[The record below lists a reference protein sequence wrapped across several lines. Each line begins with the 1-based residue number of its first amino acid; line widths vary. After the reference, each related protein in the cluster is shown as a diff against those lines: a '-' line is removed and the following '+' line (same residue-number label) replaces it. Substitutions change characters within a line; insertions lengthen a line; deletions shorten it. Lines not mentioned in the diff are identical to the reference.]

1 MSNYATL
8 DHLPDLTFN
17 EMAWARTLAFEPHFA
32 AGTGWDRVAS
42 VTGSNSG
49 ALLHSIYKFTAV
61 AGATYDLFSTSYFD
75 PYLLRVFDSQGNAIV
90 ANHEADD
97 GAPIFLSGVSYDQD
111 VIFNWVAPYSG
122 TYYVEASWNQGN
134 FFKYYSLNIYED
146 KDTASA
152 SSSSAASNVI
162 ASLNA
167 GNPTPSAQGLTG
179 DEIIDA
185 MTTGYKWSLD
195 GTRVID
201 FSVSSGFSG
210 EYWINPSEVTA
221 SLKAALA
228 TFSDFANVK
237 FNYLGQFVDPI
248 QAARAGSEINLSL
261 DSEWTFFSA
270 ENQWARA
277 FFPAPS
283 YSQSPY
289 SGAAGDVYLN
299 INSEANSLPSYSPG
313 SAGWF
318 LLLHELGHSLGLKHP
333 HDDGGNGRPTLSD
346 IGFDGLDMDWATI
359 MSYNDDAFANLVEWD
374 PSTPM
379 VLDALALQYLYGPNT
394 STHAGHSVHVLQ
406 DQDFYT
412 TLWDAS
418 GIDTLDVQAQAEGW
432 TIILPNVTL
441 TTSVNTQVGLALPNS
456 DMARNVPSNVIWLLG
471 DFENVRGTAFDDV
484 IFTNALDNQIQ
495 AGGGRDTVSWDQAHG
510 QYRISATANGW
521 MVQDTLGQG
530 GVDQLQGVER
540 LMFSDRA
547 IALDLDGPAGTVAK
561 VLGAVFGAASVSN
574 LDFVGIGLHF
584 MDDEGY
590 SAQDLMQL
598 ALQARLG
605 SQASHVQVVDLLYT
619 QVMQEVPSADVR
631 QGFVNWLDSGQETVA
646 SLGVLAAETAF
657 NRANIDLVGLAQT
670 GLAYLPFEG

>member
-8 DHLPDLTFN
+8 DHLSDLTFSQ
-17 EMAWARTLAFEPHFA
+17 MAGARTLAFEPHFA

-42 VTGSNSG
+42 VTGFNSG

-75 PYLLRVFDSQGNAIV
+75 PFLLRVFDSQGNAIV

-97 GAPIFLSGVSYDQD
+97 GAPLVLSGVSYDQD

-134 FFKYYSLNIYED
+134 FYKYYSLNIYED

-152 SSSSAASNVI
+152 SSTASNVI

-167 GNPTPSAQGLTG
+167 GNPLPSAHRLTG

-185 MTTGYKWSLD
+185 MTTGYRWSLD

-201 FSVSSGFSG
+201 FSISSGFSG

-228 TFSDFANVK
+228 TFSTFANVK
-237 FNYLGQFVDPI
+237 FNYLGQFVDPT

-289 SGAAGDVYLN
+289 TGAAGDVYLN
-299 INSEANSLPSYSPG
+299 INSDANSLPSYSPG

-333 HDDGGNGRPTLSD
+333 HDDGGTGRPTLSD
-346 IGFDGLDMDWATI
+346 IGFDALDMDWATI
-359 MSYNDDAFANLVEWD
+359 MSYNDEAFANLVEWD

-394 STHAGHSVHVLQ
+394 NTHAGQSLHVLQ

-418 GIDTLDVQAQAEGW
+418 GIDTLDVQAQTEGW
-432 TIILPNVTL
+432 TIILPHVTL
-441 TTSVNTQVGLALPNS
+441 TTSVNTKVGLALTNS
-456 DMARNVPSNVIWLLG
+456 DMVSDVPSNVIWLLG
-471 DFENVRGTAFDDV
+471 DFENVRGSAFDDV

-510 QYRISATANGW
+510 QYRISATATGW
-521 MVQDTLGQG
+521 MVQDTQDQG
-530 GVDQLQGVER
+530 SVDQLQGVER
-540 LMFSDRA
+540 LAFSDRT
-547 IALDLDGPAGTVAK
+547 IALDLDGHAGTVAK
-561 VLGAVFGAASVSN
+561 VLGAVFGAASVRN

-584 MDDEGY
+584 MDDAGY
-590 SAQDLMQL
+590 SAESLMQL

-605 SQASHVQVVDLLYT
+605 SQASHGQVVDLLYT
-619 QVMQEVPSADVR
+619 QVMQEPPTPEVR
-631 QGFVNWLDSGQETVA
+631 QGFVDWLDSGQETVA
-646 SLGVLAAETAF
+646 SLGVMAAETAF
-657 NRANIDLVGLAQT
+657 NRANIDLVGLART
-670 GLAYLPFEG
+670 GLAYVPFEG

>member
-8 DHLPDLTFN
+8 DHLSDLTFSQ
-17 EMAWARTLAFEPHFA
+17 MAGARTLAFEPHFA

-42 VTGSNSG
+42 VTGFNSG

-75 PYLLRVFDSQGNAIV
+75 PFLLRVFDSQGNAIV

-97 GAPIFLSGVSYDQD
+97 GAPLVLSGVSYDQD

-134 FFKYYSLNIYED
+134 FYKYYSLNIYED
-146 KDTASA
+146 KDTANA
-152 SSSSAASNVI
+152 NSSASNVI

-167 GNPTPSAQGLTG
+167 GNPLPSAHRLTG

-185 MTTGYKWSLD
+185 MTTGYRWSLD

-201 FSVSSGFSG
+201 FSISSGFSG

-228 TFSDFANVK
+228 TFSTFANVK
-237 FNYLGQFVDPI
+237 FNYLGQFVDPT

-289 SGAAGDVYLN
+289 TGAAGDVYLN
-299 INSEANSLPSYSPG
+299 INSDANSLPSYSPG

-333 HDDGGNGRPTLSD
+333 HDDGGTGRPTLSD
-346 IGFDGLDMDWATI
+346 IGFDALDMDWATI
-359 MSYNDDAFANLVEWD
+359 MSYNDEAFANLVEWD

-394 STHAGHSVHVLQ
+394 STHAGQSLHVLQ

-432 TIILPNVTL
+432 TIILPHVTL
-441 TTSVNTQVGLALPNS
+441 TTSVNTKVGLALTNS
-456 DMARNVPSNVIWLLG
+456 DMVSDVPSNVIWLLG
-471 DFENVRGTAFDDV
+471 DFENVRGSAFDDV

-495 AGGGRDTVSWDQAHG
+495 AGGGRDTVSWDQPHG
-510 QYRISATANGW
+510 QYRISATATGW
-521 MVQDTLGQG
+521 MVQDTQDQG
-530 GVDQLQGVER
+530 SVDQLQGVER
-540 LMFSDRA
+540 LAFSDRT
-547 IALDLDGPAGTVAK
+547 IALDLDGHAGTVAK
-561 VLGAVFGAASVSN
+561 VLGAVFGAASVRN

-584 MDDEGY
+584 MDDAGY
-590 SAQDLMQL
+590 SAESLMQL

-605 SQASHVQVVDLLYT
+605 SQASHGQVVDLLYT
-619 QVMQEVPSADVR
+619 QVMQEPPTPDVR
-631 QGFVNWLDSGQETVA
+631 QGFVDWLDSGQETVA
-646 SLGVLAAETAF
+646 SLGVMAAETVF
-657 NRANIDLVGLAQT
+657 NRANIDLVGLART

>member
-8 DHLPDLTFN
+8 DHLSDLTFSQ
-17 EMAWARTLAFEPHFA
+17 MAGARTLVFEPHFA

-42 VTGSNSG
+42 VTGFNSG

-75 PYLLRVFDSQGNAIV
+75 PFLLRVFDNQGNAIV

-97 GAPIFLSGVSYDQD
+97 GAPLVLSGVSYDQD

-134 FFKYYSLNIYED
+134 FYKYYSLNIYED
-146 KDTASA
+146 KDTANA
-152 SSSSAASNVI
+152 NSAAINVI

-167 GNPTPSAQGLTG
+167 GNPLPSAHRLTG

-185 MTTGYKWSLD
+185 MTTGYRWSLD

-201 FSVSSGFSG
+201 VSISSGFSG

-228 TFSDFANVK
+228 TFSTFANVK
-237 FNYLGQFVDPI
+237 FNYLGQFVDPT

-289 SGAAGDVYLN
+289 TGAAGDVYLN
-299 INSEANSLPSYSPG
+299 INSDANSLPSYSPG

-333 HDDGGNGRPTLSD
+333 HDDGGTGRPTLSD
-346 IGFDGLDMDWATI
+346 IGFDALDMDWATI
-359 MSYNDDAFANLVEWD
+359 MSYNDEAFANLVEWD

-394 STHAGHSVHVLQ
+394 STHAGQSVHVLQ

-418 GIDTLDVQAQAEGW
+418 GIDTLDVQAQTEGW
-432 TIILPNVTL
+432 TIILPHVTL
-441 TTSVNTQVGLALPNS
+441 TTSVNTKVGLGLPNS
-456 DMARNVPSNVIWLLG
+456 DMASDVPSNVIWLLG
-471 DFENVRGTAFDDV
+471 DFENVRGSAFDDV

-510 QYRISATANGW
+510 QYRISATATGW
-521 MVQDTLGQG
+521 MVQDTQGQG
-530 GVDQLQGVER
+530 SVDQLQGVER
-540 LMFSDRA
+540 LAFSDRT
-547 IALDLDGPAGTVAK
+547 IALDLDGHAGTVAK
-561 VLGAVFGAASVSN
+561 VLGAVFGAASVRN

-584 MDDEGY
+584 LDDAGY
-590 SAQDLMQL
+590 SAESLMQL

-605 SQASHVQVVDLLYT
+605 SQASHAQVVDLLYT
-619 QVMQEVPSADVR
+619 QVMQEPPTADVR
-631 QGFVNWLDSGQETVA
+631 QGFVDWLDSGQETVA
-646 SLGVLAAETAF
+646 SLGVMAAETAF
-657 NRANIDLVGLAQT
+657 NRANIDLVGLART

>member
-8 DHLPDLTFN
+8 DHLSDLTFSQ
-17 EMAWARTLAFEPHFA
+17 MAGARTLAFEPHFA

-42 VTGSNSG
+42 VTGFNSG

-75 PYLLRVFDSQGNAIV
+75 PFLLRVFDSQGNAIV

-97 GAPIFLSGVSYDQD
+97 GAPLVLSGVSYDQD

-134 FFKYYSLNIYED
+134 FYKYYSLNIYED
-146 KDTASA
+146 KDTANA
-152 SSSSAASNVI
+152 SSSASNVI

-167 GNPTPSAQGLTG
+167 GNPLPSAHRLTG
-179 DEIIDA
+179 DQIIDA
-185 MTTGYKWSLD
+185 MTTGYRWSLD

-201 FSVSSGFSG
+201 VSISSGFSG

-228 TFSDFANVK
+228 TFSTFANVK
-237 FNYLGQFVDPI
+237 FNYLGQFVDPT

-289 SGAAGDVYLN
+289 TGAAGDVYLN
-299 INSEANSLPSYSPG
+299 INSDANSLPSYSPG

-333 HDDGGNGRPTLSD
+333 HDDGGTGRPTLSD
-346 IGFDGLDMDWATI
+346 IGFDALDMDWATI
-359 MSYNDDAFANLVEWD
+359 MSYNDEAFANLVEWD

-394 STHAGHSVHVLQ
+394 STHAGQSVHVLQ

-418 GIDTLDVQAQAEGW
+418 GIDTLDVQAQTEGW
-432 TIILPNVTL
+432 TIILPHVTL
-441 TTSVNTQVGLALPNS
+441 TTSVNTKVGLALTNS
-456 DMARNVPSNVIWLLG
+456 DMVSDVPSNVIWLLG
-471 DFENVRGTAFDDV
+471 DFENVRGSAFDDV

-495 AGGGRDTVSWDQAHG
+495 AGGGRDTVSWDQPHG
-510 QYRISATANGW
+510 QYRISATATGW
-521 MVQDTLGQG
+521 MVQDTQGQG
-530 GVDQLQGVER
+530 SVDQLQGVER
-540 LMFSDRA
+540 LAFSDRT
-547 IALDLDGPAGTVAK
+547 IALDLDGHAGTVAK
-561 VLGAVFGAASVSN
+561 VLGAVFGAASVRN

-584 MDDEGY
+584 MDDAGY
-590 SAQDLMQL
+590 SAESLMQL

-605 SQASHVQVVDLLYT
+605 SQASHAQVVDLLYT
-619 QVMQEVPSADVR
+619 QVMQEPPTPEVR
-631 QGFVNWLDSGQETVA
+631 QGFVDWLDSGQKTVA
-646 SLGVLAAETAF
+646 SLGVMAAETVF
-657 NRANIDLVGLAQT
+657 NRANIDLVGLART
-670 GLAYLPFEG
+670 GLAYVPFEG

>member
-8 DHLPDLTFN
+8 DHLSDLTFSQ
-17 EMAWARTLAFEPHFA
+17 MAGARTLAFEPHFA

-42 VTGSNSG
+42 VTGFNSG

-75 PYLLRVFDSQGNAIV
+75 PFLLRVFDSQGNAIV

-97 GAPIFLSGVSYDQD
+97 GAPLVLSGVSYDQD

-134 FFKYYSLNIYED
+134 FYKYYSLNIYED

-152 SSSSAASNVI
+152 SSSASNVI

-167 GNPTPSAQGLTG
+167 GNPLPSAHRLTG

-185 MTTGYKWSLD
+185 MTTGYRWSLD

-201 FSVSSGFSG
+201 VSISSGFSG

-228 TFSDFANVK
+228 TFSTFANVK
-237 FNYLGQFVDPI
+237 FNYLGQFVDPT

-289 SGAAGDVYLN
+289 TGAAGDVYLN
-299 INSEANSLPSYSPG
+299 INSDANSLPSYSPG

-333 HDDGGNGRPTLSD
+333 HDDGGTGRPTLSD
-346 IGFDGLDMDWATI
+346 IGFDALDMDWATI
-359 MSYNDDAFANLVEWD
+359 MSYNDEAFANLVEWD

-394 STHAGHSVHVLQ
+394 STHAGQSLHVLQ

-418 GIDTLDVQAQAEGW
+418 GIDTLDVQAQTEGW
-432 TIILPNVTL
+432 TIILPHVTL
-441 TTSVNTQVGLALPNS
+441 TTSVNTKVGLALTNS
-456 DMARNVPSNVIWLLG
+456 DMVSDVPSNVIWLLG
-471 DFENVRGTAFDDV
+471 DFENVRGSAFDDV

-495 AGGGRDTVSWDQAHG
+495 AGDGRDTVSWDQPHG
-510 QYRISATANGW
+510 QYRISATATGW
-521 MVQDTLGQG
+521 MVQDTQGQG
-530 GVDQLQGVER
+530 SVDQLQGVER
-540 LMFSDRA
+540 LAFSDRT
-547 IALDLDGPAGTVAK
+547 IALDLDGHAGTVAK
-561 VLGAVFGAASVSN
+561 VLGAVFGAASVRN

-584 MDDEGY
+584 MDDAGY
-590 SAQDLMQL
+590 SAESLMQL

-605 SQASHVQVVDLLYT
+605 SQASHGQVVDLLYT
-619 QVMQEVPSADVR
+619 QVMQEPPTPDVR
-631 QGFVNWLDSGQETVA
+631 QGFVDWLDSGQETVA
-646 SLGVLAAETAF
+646 SLGVMAAETAF
-657 NRANIDLVGLAQT
+657 NRANIDLVGLART

>member
-8 DHLPDLTFN
+8 DHLSDLTFSQ
-17 EMAWARTLAFEPHFA
+17 MAGARTLAFEPHFA

-42 VTGSNSG
+42 VTGFNSG

-75 PYLLRVFDSQGNAIV
+75 PFLLRVFDSQGNAIV

-97 GAPIFLSGVSYDQD
+97 GAPLVLSGVSYDQD

-134 FFKYYSLNIYED
+134 FYKYYSLNIYED
-146 KDTASA
+146 KDTASTN
-152 SSSSAASNVI
+152 SSASNVI

-167 GNPTPSAQGLTG
+167 GNPLPSAHRLTG

-185 MTTGYKWSLD
+185 MTTGYRWSLD

-201 FSVSSGFSG
+201 VSISSGFSG

-228 TFSDFANVK
+228 TFSTFANVK
-237 FNYLGQFVDPI
+237 FNYLGQFVDPM

-289 SGAAGDVYLN
+289 TGAAGDVYLN
-299 INSEANSLPSYSPG
+299 INSDANSLPSYSPG

-333 HDDGGNGRPTLSD
+333 HDDGGTGRPTLSD
-346 IGFDGLDMDWATI
+346 IGFDALDMDWATI
-359 MSYNDDAFANLVEWD
+359 MSYNDEAFANLVEWD

-394 STHAGHSVHVLQ
+394 STHAGQSVHVLQ

-432 TIILPNVTL
+432 TIILPHVTL
-441 TTSVNTQVGLALPNS
+441 TTSVNTKVGLALTNS
-456 DMARNVPSNVIWLLG
+456 DMVSDVPSNVIWLLG
-471 DFENVRGTAFDDV
+471 DFENVRGSAFDDV

-495 AGGGRDTVSWDQAHG
+495 AGGGRDTVSWDQPHG
-510 QYRISATANGW
+510 QYRISATATGW
-521 MVQDTLGQG
+521 MVQDTQDQG
-530 GVDQLQGVER
+530 SVDQLQGVER
-540 LMFSDRA
+540 LAFSDRT
-547 IALDLDGPAGTVAK
+547 IALDLDGHAGTVAK
-561 VLGAVFGAASVSN
+561 VLGAVFGAASVRN

-584 MDDEGY
+584 MDDAGY
-590 SAQDLMQL
+590 SAESLMQL

-605 SQASHVQVVDLLYT
+605 SQASHAQVVDLLYT
-619 QVMQEVPSADVR
+619 QVMQEPPTADVR
-631 QGFVNWLDSGQETVA
+631 QGFVDWLDSGQETVA
-646 SLGVLAAETAF
+646 SLGVMAAETAF
-657 NRANIDLVGLAQT
+657 NRANIDLVGLART
-670 GLAYLPFEG
+670 GLAYVPFEG

>member
-8 DHLPDLTFN
+8 DHLPDLTFS

-32 AGTGWDRVAS
+32 AGTGWDRVAG
-42 VTGSNSG
+42 VTGFNSG

-75 PYLLRVFDSQGNAIV
+75 PFLLRVFDSQGNAIV
-90 ANHEADD
+90 ANHESDD
-97 GAPIFLSGVSYDQD
+97 GAPIVLSGVGYDQD

-134 FFKYYSLNIYED
+134 FYKYYSLSIYED
-146 KDTASA
+146 KDTAS
-152 SSSSAASNVI
+152 SNTTPTNVI

-167 GNPTPSAQGLTG
+167 GNPTPSAHGLTG

-185 MTTGYKWSLD
+185 MTTGYRWSLD

-201 FSVSSGFSG
+201 VSISSGFSG

-228 TFSDFANVK
+228 TFGTFANVK
-237 FNYLGQFVDPI
+237 FNYLGQFVDPT

-289 SGAAGDVYLN
+289 TGAAGDVYLN
-299 INSEANSLPSYSPG
+299 INSDANSLPSYSPG

-359 MSYNDDAFANLVEWD
+359 MSYNDEAFANLVEWD

-394 STHAGHSVHVLQ
+394 STHAGQSVHVLQ

-456 DMARNVPSNVIWLLG
+456 DMASDVPSNVIWLLG
-471 DFENVRGTAFDDV
+471 DYENVRGTAFDDV

-495 AGGGRDTVSWDQAHG
+495 AGGGRDTVSWDQPHG
-510 QYRISATANGW
+510 QYRISATATGW
-521 MVQDTLGQG
+521 MVQDTQDQG
-530 GVDQLQGVER
+530 SVDQLQAVER
-540 LMFSDRA
+540 LAFSDRA
-547 IALDLDGPAGTVAK
+547 IALDLDGHAGTVAK
-561 VLGAVFGAASVSN
+561 VLGAVFGAASVRN

-590 SAQDLMQL
+590 SAESLMQL

-605 SQASHVQVVDLLYT
+605 SQASHGQVVDLLYT
-619 QVMQEVPSADVR
+619 QVMQEPPTPEVR
-631 QGFVNWLDSGQETVA
+631 QGFVDWLDSGQETVV
-646 SLGVLAAETAF
+646 SLGVMAAETAF
-657 NRANIDLVGLAQT
+657 NRANIDLVGLART

>member
-8 DHLPDLTFN
+8 DHLSDLTFSQ
-17 EMAWARTLAFEPHFA
+17 MAGARTLAFEPHFA

-42 VTGSNSG
+42 VTGFNSG

-75 PYLLRVFDSQGNAIV
+75 PFLLRVFDSQGNAIV

-97 GAPIFLSGVSYDQD
+97 GAPLVLSGVSYDQD

-134 FFKYYSLNIYED
+134 FYKYYSLNIYED

-152 SSSSAASNVI
+152 SSTASNVI

-167 GNPTPSAQGLTG
+167 GNPLPSAHRLTG

-185 MTTGYKWSLD
+185 MTTGYRWSLD

-201 FSVSSGFSG
+201 FSISSGFSG

-228 TFSDFANVK
+228 TFSTFANVK
-237 FNYLGQFVDPI
+237 FNYLGQFVDPM

-289 SGAAGDVYLN
+289 TGAAGDVYLN
-299 INSEANSLPSYSPG
+299 INSDANSLPSYSPG

-333 HDDGGNGRPTLSD
+333 HDDGGTGRPTLSD
-346 IGFDGLDMDWATI
+346 IGFDALDMDWATI
-359 MSYNDDAFANLVEWD
+359 MSYNDEAFANLVEWD

-394 STHAGHSVHVLQ
+394 STHAGQSLHVLQ

-432 TIILPNVTL
+432 TIILPHVTL
-441 TTSVNTQVGLALPNS
+441 TTSVNTPVGLALTNS
-456 DMARNVPSNVIWLLG
+456 DMVSDVPSNVIWLLG
-471 DFENVRGTAFDDV
+471 DFENVRGSAFDDV

-495 AGGGRDTVSWDQAHG
+495 AGGGRDTVSWDQPHG
-510 QYRISATANGW
+510 QYRISATATGW
-521 MVQDTLGQG
+521 MVQDTQDQG
-530 GVDQLQGVER
+530 SVDQLQGVER
-540 LMFSDRA
+540 LAFSDRT
-547 IALDLDGPAGTVAK
+547 IALDLDGHAGTVAK
-561 VLGAVFGAASVSN
+561 VLGAVFGAASVRN

-584 MDDEGY
+584 MDDAGY
-590 SAQDLMQL
+590 SAESLMQL

-605 SQASHVQVVDLLYT
+605 SQASHGQVVDLLYT
-619 QVMQEVPSADVR
+619 QVMQEPPTPDVR
-631 QGFVNWLDSGQETVA
+631 QGFVDWLDSGQETVA
-646 SLGVLAAETAF
+646 SLGVMAAETAF
-657 NRANIDLVGLAQT
+657 NRANIDLVGLART

>member
-8 DHLPDLTFN
+8 DHLSDLTFSQ
-17 EMAWARTLAFEPHFA
+17 MAGARTLAFEPHFA

-42 VTGSNSG
+42 VTGFNSG

-75 PYLLRVFDSQGNAIV
+75 PFLLRVFDSQGNAIV

-97 GAPIFLSGVSYDQD
+97 GAPLVLSGVSYDQD

-122 TYYVEASWNQGN
+122 TYYVEANWNQGN
-134 FFKYYSLNIYED
+134 IYKYYSLNIYED
-146 KDTASA
+146 KDTAS
-152 SSSSAASNVI
+152 SNTTPTNVI

-167 GNPTPSAQGLTG
+167 GNPLPSAHRLTG

-185 MTTGYKWSLD
+185 MTTGYRWSLD

-201 FSVSSGFSG
+201 VSISSGFSG

-228 TFSDFANVK
+228 TFSTFANVK
-237 FNYLGQFVDPI
+237 FNYLGQFVDPT

-289 SGAAGDVYLN
+289 TGAAGDVYLN
-299 INSEANSLPSYSPG
+299 INSDANSLPSYSPG

-333 HDDGGNGRPTLSD
+333 HDDGGTGRPTLSD
-346 IGFDGLDMDWATI
+346 IGFDALDMDWATI
-359 MSYNDDAFANLVEWD
+359 MSYNDEAFANLVEWD

-394 STHAGHSVHVLQ
+394 STHAGQSLHVLQ

-432 TIILPNVTL
+432 TIILPHVTL
-441 TTSVNTQVGLALPNS
+441 TTSVNTKVGLALTNS
-456 DMARNVPSNVIWLLG
+456 DMVSDVPSNVIWLLG
-471 DFENVRGTAFDDV
+471 DFENVRGSAFDDV

-495 AGGGRDTVSWDQAHG
+495 AGGGRDTVSWDQPHG
-510 QYRISATANGW
+510 QYRISATATGW
-521 MVQDTLGQG
+521 MVQDTQDQG
-530 GVDQLQGVER
+530 SVDQLQGVER
-540 LMFSDRA
+540 LAFSDRT
-547 IALDLDGPAGTVAK
+547 IALDLDGHAGTVAK
-561 VLGAVFGAASVSN
+561 VLGAVFGAASVRN

-584 MDDEGY
+584 MDDAGY
-590 SAQDLMQL
+590 SAESLMQL

-605 SQASHVQVVDLLYT
+605 SQASHGQVVDLLYS
-619 QVMQEVPSADVR
+619 QVMQEPPTPDVR
-631 QGFVNWLDSGQETVA
+631 QGFVDWLDSGQETVA
-646 SLGVLAAETAF
+646 SLGVMAAETAF
-657 NRANIDLVGLAQT
+657 NRANIDLVGLART

>member
-8 DHLPDLTFN
+8 DHLSDLTFSQ
-17 EMAWARTLAFEPHFA
+17 MAGARTLAFEPHFA

-42 VTGSNSG
+42 VTGFNSG

-75 PYLLRVFDSQGNAIV
+75 PFLLRVFDSQGNAIV

-97 GAPIFLSGVSYDQD
+97 GAPLVLSGVSYDQD

-134 FFKYYSLNIYED
+134 FYKYYSLNIYEN
-146 KDTASA
+146 KDTANA
-152 SSSSAASNVI
+152 SSSASNVI

-167 GNPTPSAQGLTG
+167 GNPLPSAHRLTG

-185 MTTGYKWSLD
+185 MTTGYRWSLD
-195 GTRVID
+195 STRVID
-201 FSVSSGFSG
+201 FSISSGFSG

-228 TFSDFANVK
+228 TFSTFANVK
-237 FNYLGQFVDPI
+237 FNYLGQFVDPT

-289 SGAAGDVYLN
+289 TGAAGDVYLN
-299 INSEANSLPSYSPG
+299 INSDANSLPSYSPG

-333 HDDGGNGRPTLSD
+333 HDDGGTGRPTLSD
-346 IGFDGLDMDWATI
+346 IGFDALDMDWATI
-359 MSYNDDAFANLVEWD
+359 MSYNDEAFANLVEWD

-394 STHAGHSVHVLQ
+394 STHAGQSVHVLQ
-406 DQDFYT
+406 DQNFYT

-418 GIDTLDVQAQAEGW
+418 GIDTLDVQAQTEGW
-432 TIILPNVTL
+432 TIILPHVTL
-441 TTSVNTQVGLALPNS
+441 TTSVNTKVGLALTNS
-456 DMARNVPSNVIWLLG
+456 DMVSDVPSNVIWLLG
-471 DFENVRGTAFDDV
+471 DFENVRGSAFDDV

-510 QYRISATANGW
+510 QYRISATATGW
-521 MVQDTLGQG
+521 MVQDTQGQG
-530 GVDQLQGVER
+530 SVDQLQGVER
-540 LMFSDRA
+540 LAFSDRT
-547 IALDLDGPAGTVAK
+547 IALDLDGHAGTVAK
-561 VLGAVFGAASVSN
+561 VLGAVFGAASVRN

-584 MDDEGY
+584 MDDAGY
-590 SAQDLMQL
+590 SAESLMQL

-605 SQASHVQVVDLLYT
+605 SQASHGQVVDLLYS
-619 QVMQEVPSADVR
+619 QVMQEPPTPDVR
-631 QGFVNWLDSGQETVA
+631 QGFVDWLDSGQETVA
-646 SLGVLAAETAF
+646 SLGVMAAETAF
-657 NRANIDLVGLAQT
+657 NRANIDLVGLART

>member
-8 DHLPDLTFN
+8 DHLSDLTFSQ
-17 EMAWARTLAFEPHFA
+17 MAGARTLAFEPHFA

-42 VTGSNSG
+42 VTGFNSG

-75 PYLLRVFDSQGNAIV
+75 PFLLRVFDSQGNAIV

-97 GAPIFLSGVSYDQD
+97 GAPLVLSGVSYDQD

-122 TYYVEASWNQGN
+122 TYYVEANWNQGN
-134 FFKYYSLNIYED
+134 FYKYYSLNIYED

-152 SSSSAASNVI
+152 NSAASNVI

-167 GNPTPSAQGLTG
+167 GNPLPSAHRMTG

-185 MTTGYKWSLD
+185 MTTGYRWSLD

-201 FSVSSGFSG
+201 FSISSGFSG

-228 TFSDFANVK
+228 TFSTFANVK
-237 FNYLGQFVDPI
+237 FNYLGQFVDPT

-289 SGAAGDVYLN
+289 TGAAGDVYLN
-299 INSEANSLPSYSPG
+299 INSDANSLPSYSPG

-333 HDDGGNGRPTLSD
+333 HDDGGTGRPTLSD
-346 IGFDGLDMDWATI
+346 IGFDALDMDWATI
-359 MSYNDDAFANLVEWD
+359 MSYNDEAFANLVEWD

-394 STHAGHSVHVLQ
+394 STHAGQSVHVLQ

-432 TIILPNVTL
+432 TIILPHVTL
-441 TTSVNTQVGLALPNS
+441 TTSVNTKVGLALTNS
-456 DMARNVPSNVIWLLG
+456 DMVSDVPSNVIWLLG
-471 DFENVRGTAFDDV
+471 DFENVRGSAFDDV

-495 AGGGRDTVSWDQAHG
+495 AGGGRDTVSWDQPHG
-510 QYRISATANGW
+510 QYRISATATGW
-521 MVQDTLGQG
+521 MVQDTQDQG
-530 GVDQLQGVER
+530 SVDQLQGVER
-540 LMFSDRA
+540 LAFSDRT
-547 IALDLDGPAGTVAK
+547 IALDLDGHAGTVAK
-561 VLGAVFGAASVSN
+561 VLGAVFGAASVRN

-584 MDDEGY
+584 MDDAGY
-590 SAQDLMQL
+590 SAESLMQL

-605 SQASHVQVVDLLYT
+605 SQASHGQVVDLLYT
-619 QVMQEVPSADVR
+619 QVMQEPPTADVR
-631 QGFVNWLDSGQETVA
+631 QGFVDWLDSGQETVA
-646 SLGVLAAETAF
+646 SLGVMAAETAF
-657 NRANIDLVGLAQT
+657 NRANIDLVGLART

>member
-8 DHLPDLTFN
+8 DHLSDLTFSQ
-17 EMAWARTLAFEPHFA
+17 MAGARTLAFEPHFA

-42 VTGSNSG
+42 VTGFNSG

-75 PYLLRVFDSQGNAIV
+75 PFLLRVFDSQGNAIV

-97 GAPIFLSGVSYDQD
+97 GAPLVLSGVRYDQD

-122 TYYVEASWNQGN
+122 TYYVEANWNQGN
-134 FFKYYSLNIYED
+134 FYKYYSLNIYED
-146 KDTASA
+146 KDTAS
-152 SSSSAASNVI
+152 SNTTPTNVI

-167 GNPTPSAQGLTG
+167 GNPLPSAHRLTG

-201 FSVSSGFSG
+201 VSISSGFSG

-228 TFSDFANVK
+228 TFSTFANVK
-237 FNYLGQFVDPI
+237 FNYLGQFVDPT

-289 SGAAGDVYLN
+289 TGAAGDVYLN
-299 INSEANSLPSYSPG
+299 INSDANSLPSYSPG

-333 HDDGGNGRPTLSD
+333 HDDGGTGRPTLSD
-346 IGFDGLDMDWATI
+346 IGFDALDMDWATI
-359 MSYNDDAFANLVEWD
+359 MSYNDEAFANLVEWD

-394 STHAGHSVHVLQ
+394 STHAGQSVHVLQ

-432 TIILPNVTL
+432 TIILPHVTL
-441 TTSVNTQVGLALPNS
+441 TTSVNTKVGLALTNS
-456 DMARNVPSNVIWLLG
+456 DMVSDVPSNVIWLLG
-471 DFENVRGTAFDDV
+471 DFENVRGSAFDDV

-495 AGGGRDTVSWDQAHG
+495 AGGGRDTVSWDQPHG
-510 QYRISATANGW
+510 QYRISATATGW
-521 MVQDTLGQG
+521 MVQDTQGQG
-530 GVDQLQGVER
+530 SVDQLQGVER
-540 LMFSDRA
+540 LAFSDRT
-547 IALDLDGPAGTVAK
+547 IALDLDGHAGTVAK
-561 VLGAVFGAASVSN
+561 VLGAVFGAASVRN

-584 MDDEGY
+584 MDDAGY
-590 SAQDLMQL
+590 SAESLMQL

-605 SQASHVQVVDLLYT
+605 SQASHAQVVDLLYT
-619 QVMQEVPSADVR
+619 QVMQEPPTADVR
-631 QGFVNWLDSGQETVA
+631 QGFVDWLDSGQETVA
-646 SLGVLAAETAF
+646 SLGVMAAETAF
-657 NRANIDLVGLAQT
+657 NRANIDLVGLART